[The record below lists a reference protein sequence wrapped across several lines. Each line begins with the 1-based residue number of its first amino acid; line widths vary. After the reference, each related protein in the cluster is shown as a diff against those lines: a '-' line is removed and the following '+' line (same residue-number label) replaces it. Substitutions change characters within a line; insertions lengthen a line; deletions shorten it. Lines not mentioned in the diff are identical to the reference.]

1 MTDRKLT
8 SPSPIPEGA
17 ETAKG
22 RWYIVGLL
30 TLLYGLSF
38 IDRMILALLAQ
49 PVALSLG
56 LSDMQLG
63 LLMGAGFAVV
73 YSLAGLPIA
82 HFVDRGNRKLIVTLG
97 VLCWSVLTV
106 ASAFARDFSHLLV
119 LRAGVAIGEAVLT
132 PAAVSLIADMF
143 PRKARA
149 APTAVYASMSSIM
162 ASGSFVIGAAALG
175 LSTAIQ
181 HSTGLEPWRMTMVF
195 VGAPGILVAAI
206 FYFTTREPI
215 RRMIGGVV
223 VHASIGEG
231 IAHLRKNWKLY
242 AGFFLGAGINVS
254 MAHAL
259 ISWIPTILVRQQG
272 METAQA
278 GLVAGM
284 VGLTGGLTAATLWP
298 LLTAWLDKRG
308 RPEGVLIS
316 MTLACIVSGVS
327 LVCIGLAPNVQLQ
340 IAAAYFGMTG
350 VAAQGAIGTLVIQ
363 VFGVPA
369 LRARLTSVYLVFTS
383 LLGQAAGPILVV
395 FFSETQ
401 GSAVTALSYGV
412 AMTGLV
418 AGILSTLLYGFS
430 ALSARHAV
438 VQET

>member
-215 RRMIGGVV
+215 RRMIGEAWSCMHPSAKESRIFARTGSCTP
-223 VHASIGEG
+223 ASSWAPGSTFQWRTP
-231 IAHLRKNWKLY
+231 LS
-242 AGFFLGAGINVS
+242 AGFLRSSYASRVWKPPRPDWS
-254 MAHAL
+254 
-259 ISWIPTILVRQQG
+259 QG
-272 METAQA
+272 
-278 GLVAGM
+278 
-284 VGLTGGLTAATLWP
+284 W
-298 LLTAWLDKRG
+298 
-308 RPEGVLIS
+308 
-316 MTLACIVSGVS
+316 SG
-327 LVCIGLAPNVQLQ
+327 
-340 IAAAYFGMTG
+340 
-350 VAAQGAIGTLVIQ
+350 
-363 VFGVPA
+363 
-369 LRARLTSVYLVFTS
+369 
-383 LLGQAAGPILVV
+383 
-395 FFSETQ
+395 
-401 GSAVTALSYGV
+401 
-412 AMTGLV
+412 
-418 AGILSTLLYGFS
+418 
-430 ALSARHAV
+430 
-438 VQET
+438 

>member
-1 MTDRKLT
+1 MTDRTPTPPAALQ
-8 SPSPIPEGA
+8 GA
-17 ETAKG
+17 EAAKG
-22 RWYIVGLL
+22 RWYIVILL
-30 TLLYGLSF
+30 TVLYGLSF

-56 LSDMQLG
+56 LTDMQLG
-63 LLMGAGFAVV
+63 LLMGAGFAVL

-97 VLCWSVLTV
+97 VVCWSALTV
-106 ASAFARDFSHLLV
+106 ASAFAQDFAHLLV
-119 LRAGVAIGEAVLT
+119 LRAGVAVGEAVLT

-143 PRKARA
+143 PRRARA

-175 LSTAIQ
+175 LSTQIQ
-181 HSTGLEPWRMTMVF
+181 GVTGLEPWRMTMIF
-195 VGAPGILVAAI
+195 VGFPGILVAAL
-206 FYFTTREPI
+206 FYFSTREPI
-215 RRMIGGVV
+215 RRMVEGVV
-223 VHASIGEG
+223 VHASIAEG
-231 IAHLRKNWKLY
+231 LAHLRLNWKLY
-242 AGFFLGAGINVS
+242 TGFFLGAGMNVS

-278 GLVAGM
+278 GLVAGLI
-284 VGLTGGLTAATLWP
+284 GLTGGLSAATAWP

-316 MTLACIVSGVS
+316 MTLASIVSGVS
-327 LVCIGLAPNVQLQ
+327 LIGIGLAPTAPLQ
-340 IAAAYFGMTG
+340 IAAAYCGMAG

-363 VFGVPA
+363 VFGVAP

-383 LLGQAAGPILVV
+383 LLGQAMGPIFVV

-401 GSAVTALSYGV
+401 GGAVTALSYGV
-412 AMTGLV
+412 AMTGLI

-430 ALSARHAV
+430 ALSARRAV